1 MIFQFLDLSS
11 LRGYPQ
17 FPYPENVLNIRNI
30 ELYIVDLL
38 KNGRIK
44 VVLGRYVR
52 NTAEWIVKDAV
63 ISSLSSKLCN
73 LTLLRTPQESSS
85 TALPNHIR

>member
-1 MIFQFLDLSS
+1 MLFRFLDLSS
-11 LRGYPQ
+11 LRRYPQ
-17 FPYPENVLNIRNI
+17 FPYPENVFDVRNI

-52 NTAEWIVKDAV
+52 NTAEWIVKVAV
-63 ISSLSSKLCN
+63 ISSLSSNCA
-73 LTLLRTPQESSS
+73 T
-85 TALPNHIR
+85 